1 VILSRHAVPL
11 RAARRC
17 PSPSAGPTTMAT
29 NLEADERY
37 NNVVEEIP
45 DLSDLAG

>member
-1 VILSRHAVPL
+1 
-11 RAARRC
+11 
-17 PSPSAGPTTMAT
+17 MAT